1 MATSKSPIPFGLRL
15 AAALILV
22 AFLWYARGKTPPPQP
37 DPRPSRPEEVTVV
50 GPETEPLAKQPAE
63 ARPLP
68 VEKTPE
74 DPGADETRSAPAK
87 KSLVITNLKLK
98 DETGR
103 VIYQGDIDLQPTLDR
118 IAAGDLL
125 DRFRNDGSTF
135 QNRERRLPRQPAG
148 YYQEYVVPT
157 PGERGPGPQRVVL
170 GKDGEVYYT
179 SDHYKSFR
187 RIR

>member
-1 MATSKSPIPFGLRL
+1 MATSNPPIPRGLRV

-22 AFLWYARGKTPPPQP
+22 AFLWYARRGGAPPQP

-50 GPETEPLAKQPAE
+50 GQEPESPAKQLPDRLPIE
-63 ARPLP
+63 KPREGNPRP
-68 VEKTPE
+68 VEAP
-74 DPGADETRSAPAK
+74 SAPAK

-103 VIYQGDIDLQPTLDR
+103 VIYHGDVDLQPTLDR

-125 DRFRNDGSTF
+125 DQFRNDGSSF

-148 YYQEYVVPT
+148 YYKEYVVPT
-157 PGERGPGPQRVVL
+157 PGERGPGPQRIVV
-170 GKDGEVYYT
+170 GNEGEVFYT

>member
-1 MATSKSPIPFGLRL
+1 MATPKSPIPLGLRL
-15 AAALILV
+15 AAVLILV
-22 AFLWYARGKTPPPQP
+22 AFLWYAHGKTSPQP

-50 GPETEPLAKQPAE
+50 GQETEPPAE
-63 ARPLP
+63 AQPLP

-74 DPGADETRSAPAK
+74 DPRADKTRAAPPK

-148 YYQEYVVPT
+148 YYKEYVVPT

-170 GKDGEVYYT
+170 GKEDEVYYT